1 MSSGFHSQHINM
13 NSCIPIGKN
22 YINGFHVGKVSAN
35 SPYVVFMLQA
45 TVFFVISRSI
55 HYLLKPLKQPK
66 IITDILAAILLGP
79 SFLGCNRTLYDA
91 LFPHVEL
98 TNVNTEA
105 LLGGIYFMFIEAV
118 KLDTDTILRTAKYAW
133 NISITCILFTFVV
146 TYCLTSLLR
155 DYFPG
160 VTKQIMFINLCIIL
174 SLTFFPVVTNALAE
188 LKLLNSELGRLAIS
202 CAVLNEMATWVFLA
216 MSMMWT
222 GTIKQKIQSEV
233 SLGALL
239 LIAFFVIRPAIGF
252 ISRSIPEGKPVKEVY
267 IVGFLILPLVMGLLT
282 EINGMTPLPGALL
295 VGLLI
300 PPGPPL
306 GSAIVEKCENIN
318 NNILIPFFYMSVGQ
332 LTNIYSITDW
342 KVFASMFMILI
353 GTFSAKMLA
362 SLFSLLY
369 FKTCVRHAI
378 LLSLIL
384 NLRGINELLLALRW
398 RRRELIDEATYTSL
412 ILSNTILI
420 SIVTPLIEIYY
431 KPQETLE
438 TSDEY
443 KPLAEALQAMPENVE
458 LRVLCGVHD
467 EGNVHSI
474 ITLLKSLNPVEG
486 SPITAYVLHLQELV
500 GRAAPHFAPY
510 KSQRKKLLKNSTD
523 RIINAISNNFKGSSY
538 VVNLETYA
546 MICPYNVMH
555 QSICSIAR
563 EKKIPLILLPFH
575 RSVEVEEKTLRM
587 RSLTKTMEQHSPCT
601 VGIFVDRGLPF
612 QLNTT
617 RSFFHVACFF
627 LCGPDD
633 REAVALVSRMSDHP
647 SVRITLFRIIFK
659 PDHEKAENH
668 NERMHDDS
676 VLSDFLSK
684 NANNNSVVLNKVLAY
699 DTMEVIDAIRAAE
712 FDYDLVVVGK
722 QRVMGS
728 QLDQEMTPW
737 VEHKE
742 LGIIGD
748 MLVSKDFCGGMM
760 FVLVIQHSINVMD
773 RNKSKISSFYS
784 DKDDRDINDQGI
796 ELILFFFLSRLLY
809 FLLKPLH
816 QSVIVCNA
824 LAGILLGPSAL
835 GHNKAILEKLFPESE
850 MGVVNTFGVIGG
862 LYYIFLETVKIDK
875 ERIIRTAE
883 YAWNVS
889 HVITEFKLLNTE
901 LGQLTISCSILN
913 EIAAY
918 FIIALSLCSTGTI
931 KDKIESTACFCAVL
945 CIAVF
950 SIRPLILWIIKNVPE
965 EKPVDEIVIVGLLI
979 LPFAYGF
986 LSDMLGMTFWLGVI
1000 LVGLVIPPGL
1010 PLGSALVERFENINS
1025 SIFLPFLYLSLGQL
1039 TNICSIRDGKGFRA
1053 IFFILLAP
1061 VLGKMLGSLFSL
1073 FYFKTSI
1080 RNAVLLSLLL
1090 NFRGVLDFTMAQ
1102 RFRRNELMDE
1112 ATYTAFIL
1120 TNIFVATTI
1129 GPLINIFYKPQMNL
1143 EERALCEPRMI
1154 TLQAMPVNAE
1164 LRVLCGV
1171 HCEENVPGIITLL
1184 KAFTTPTET
1193 SQIRAHI
1200 VHLQELVG
1208 RRTPL
1213 LAAYNHRKRR
1223 ILFPNSTDR
1232 IMRKVSNNIET
1243 CAVSLF
1249 AYTIIAPYKIMHQ
1262 TICSLVQDQSIP
1274 LILLPFSK
1282 NQLLHGRMR
1291 NFNNLNNNIQGYSPS
1306 TVGIFV
1312 DRGLTDHLKS
1322 KQTHYHVGAFFLGGP
1337 DDREAMALVSRM
1349 SEKPNFRITL
1359 HRIIFKMDYEKE
1371 ENQSEK
1377 NLDDSV
1383 IQRFLSKNKNNAG
1396 VRFDETDVDSTARAI
1411 DLMRSIQKDYD
1422 LVIVG
1427 KRRIEG
1433 SQLKQDM
1440 KPWLEYEELG
1450 EMGDFLASKDF
1461 CQGTMFVLVIHCVGI
1476 SRTIVASPVKVKGNT
1491 DEVRI
1496 DVGRI
1501 TTVS

>member
-1 MSSGFHSQHINM
+1 MSSGFHSQYIKT

-22 YINGFHVGKVSAN
+22 YINGFHVGNVSAN

-105 LLGGIYFMFIEAV
+105 MLGGIYFMFIEAV

-146 TYCLTSLLR
+146 TYSLTSLLR

-233 SLGALL
+233 TLGALL

-306 GSAIVEKCENIN
+306 GSAIVEK
-318 NNILIPFFYMSVGQ
+318 S
-332 LTNIYSITDW
+332 
-342 KVFASMFMILI
+342 
-353 GTFSAKMLA
+353 KMLA

-438 TSDEY
+438 TSEEY

-523 RIINAISNNFKGSSY
+523 RIINAISNNFKSSSY

-647 SVRITLFRIIFK
+647 SVKITLFRIIFK

-676 VLSDFLSK
+676 VLSNFLSK

-796 ELILFFFLSRLLY
+796 E
-809 FLLKPLH
+809 
-816 QSVIVCNA
+816 
-824 LAGILLGPSAL
+824 AGILLGPSAL
-835 GHNKAILEKLFPESE
+835 GHNKAILEKLFP
-850 MGVVNTFGVIGG
+850 
-862 LYYIFLETVKIDK
+862 K
-875 ERIIRTAE
+875 
-883 YAWNVS
+883 S

-945 CIAVF
+945 CIAIF

-1053 IFFILLAP
+1053 IVFILLAP

-1073 FYFKTSI
+1073 FYFKTST

-1090 NFRGVLDFTMAQ
+1090 NFRGVLDFIMAQ

-1120 TNIFVATTI
+1120 TNIFVAATI

-1164 LRVLCGV
+1164 LRILCGV

-1243 CAVSLF
+1243 SAVSLF
-1249 AYTIIAPYKIMHQ
+1249 AYTMIAPYKIMHQ
-1262 TICSLVQDQSIP
+1262 TICSLVQDQSIA

-1282 NQLLHGRMR
+1282 NQLLHGRMT

-1322 KQTHYHVGAFFLGGP
+1322 KQMDYHVGAFFLGGP

-1359 HRIIFKMDYEKE
+1359 HRIIFKIDYEKE

-1383 IQRFLSKNKNNAG
+1383 IKRFLSKNKNNAG
-1396 VRFDETDVDSTARAI
+1396 VRFDEIDADSTARAI
-1411 DLMRSIQKDYD
+1411 DSMRSIQKDYD

-1476 SRTIVASPVKVKGNT
+1476 TRTIVASPVKVKGNT